1 MTSYN
6 PNNPSCAAWFRALSG
21 GGSLAC
27 AIGLEQFSPH
37 GGLKPA
43 VGENCSNPIAPALS
57 MHQELGDIQSQYG
70 FVHICAAIDSR

>member
-27 AIGLEQFSPH
+27 A
-37 GGLKPA
+37 LKPA
-43 VGENCSNPIAPALS
+43 VGGKLLQPYRSGAFNAS
-57 MHQELGDIQSQYG
+57 GT
-70 FVHICAAIDSR
+70 R

>member
-37 GGLKPA
+37 ATAGGKLPQPYRSGA
-43 VGENCSNPIAPALS
+43 FNASGT
-57 MHQELGDIQSQYG
+57 
-70 FVHICAAIDSR
+70 R